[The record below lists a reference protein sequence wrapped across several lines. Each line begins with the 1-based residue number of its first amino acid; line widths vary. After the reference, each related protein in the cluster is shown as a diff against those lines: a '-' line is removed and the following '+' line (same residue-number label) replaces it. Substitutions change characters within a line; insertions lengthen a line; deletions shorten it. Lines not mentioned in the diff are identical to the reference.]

1 MKYCNNCLQPDTRP
15 GIKFNENG
23 ICPACVYSS
32 SLNNVDWD
40 KRKDE
45 LKKVINF
52 GKRNSES
59 GYDCIIG
66 VSGGKDS
73 TRQAI
78 FVKET
83 LGMNPLL
90 VCLGYPPFQVT
101 QKGVD
106 NISNL
111 IKIGFDCVMIN
122 PSPIIW
128 QKLMKKG
135 FDDYSNFLKST
146 ELALFSSVPRL
157 AIAYKIPLIWWG
169 ENAALQLGDLNVMGD
184 NGSDGNNLRNMNT
197 LGGGDITW
205 LISKEIKK
213 NQILQYCYP
222 SEKDMKKAKLKIT
235 FLQYFWN
242 DWSLLNNSIY
252 SMLRGLNVRSEKPNE
267 IGDLIPSNALDEDWS
282 NLNQLIK
289 YLKFGFGRSTDLVNE
304 EIRLGRL
311 KRSDGI
317 KLLEKVD
324 GRCSDKLIESFCDY
338 INISKK
344 EFWNR
349 LDKSV
354 NNDLFVREGIGKYL
368 PKFKIGKG
376 I

>member
-1 MKYCNNCLQPDTRP
+1 
-15 GIKFNENG
+15 
-23 ICPACVYSS
+23 
-32 SLNNVDWD
+32 
-40 KRKDE
+40 
-45 LKKVINF
+45 
-52 GKRNSES
+52 
-59 GYDCIIG
+59 
-66 VSGGKDS
+66 
-73 TRQAI
+73 
-78 FVKET
+78 
-83 LGMNPLL
+83 
-90 VCLGYPPFQVT
+90 
-101 QKGVD
+101 
-106 NISNL
+106 
-111 IKIGFDCVMIN
+111 
-122 PSPIIW
+122 
-128 QKLMKKG
+128 
-135 FDDYSNFLKST
+135 
-146 ELALFSSVPRL
+146 
-157 AIAYKIPLIWWG
+157 
-169 ENAALQLGDLNVMGD
+169 
-184 NGSDGNNLRNMNT
+184 
-197 LGGGDITW
+197 
-205 LISKEIKK
+205 
-213 NQILQYCYP
+213 
-222 SEKDMKKAKLKIT
+222 MKKAKLKIT

-354 NNDLFVREGIGKYL
+354 NKDLFVREGIGKYL